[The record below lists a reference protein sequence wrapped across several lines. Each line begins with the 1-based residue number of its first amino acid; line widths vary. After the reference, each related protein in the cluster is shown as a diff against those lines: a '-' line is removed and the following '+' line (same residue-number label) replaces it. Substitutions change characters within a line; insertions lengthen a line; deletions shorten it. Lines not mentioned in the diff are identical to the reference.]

1 MICGACEHELPEG
14 SYSEEQRERRQ
25 SIRRCQE
32 CVAGGNQLVLMRK
45 GRERPEEDECPIC
58 NLPLPLDARLSGLR
72 PCCIKLVCHGCALAA
87 CKRDMSG
94 CPFCRA
100 PVVPDDDS
108 QILAMIQKRVDAGD
122 PLATYDLG
130 CNYSLGR
137 RGLVKDVTRAVELYE
152 RAAELGVKEAHYNLG
167 CTYDEG
173 TDVERDVARAIRHWE
188 AAAMSGDVYARSNLG
203 NEEGR
208 AENYDLALQH
218 WMISASLGDQG
229 SLDKIKLLFM
239 DGLATKA
246 EYAAALRGYQNA
258 TEEMR
263 SPDREEATILGF
275 ENILS
280 L

>member
-1 MICGACEHELPEG
+1 
-14 SYSEEQRERRQ
+14 
-25 SIRRCQE
+25 
-32 CVAGGNQLVLMRK
+32 
-45 GRERPEEDECPIC
+45 
-58 NLPLPLDARLSGLR
+58 
-72 PCCIKLVCHGCALAA
+72 
-87 CKRDMSG
+87 
-94 CPFCRA
+94 
-100 PVVPDDDS
+100 
-108 QILAMIQKRVDAGD
+108 
-122 PLATYDLG
+122 
-130 CNYSLGR
+130 
-137 RGLVKDVTRAVELYE
+137 
-152 RAAELGVKEAHYNLG
+152 
-167 CTYDEG
+167 
-173 TDVERDVARAIRHWE
+173 
-188 AAAMSGDVYARSNLG
+188 MSGDVYARSNLG